1 MARKSTCRLQLLEA
15 LVNERDAR
23 AIAQE
28 FRRAAKRFDDLER
41 RMASVILGGN
51 IAKIDGD
58 RVRIELEPA
67 NPKTGKPFLS
77 PWVQMQE
84 AAGQTG
90 THFPV
95 KVGDPV
101 RLLSPNG
108 DLGPASL
115 AVRDGYTSDAANPT
129 DQKQAELVIAHDGP
143 VRIKGSAIVFDADG
157 AVDVNSASLK
167 HNDVNVGDDHG
178 HVSAPPGIPGPPVS
192 S

>member
-1 MARKSTCRLQLLEA
+1 M
-15 LVNERDAR
+15 NDRDAR
-23 AIAQE
+23 AIARE
-28 FRRAAKRFDDLER
+28 FRRSDKRFDDLER
-41 RMASVILGGN
+41 RMASMILSGK
-51 IAKIDGD
+51 IAAVDGD
-58 RVRIELEPA
+58 RVRVELEPA
-67 NPKTGKPFLS
+67 NAKTGKPFLS

-95 KVGDPV
+95 KKGDPV

-108 DLGPASL
+108 ELGPASL

-129 DQKQAELVIAHDGP
+129 DQKQNELVIAHAGP
-143 VRIKGSAIVFDADG
+143 VRIKGSAIVFEAEG
-157 AVDVNSASLK
+157 GVDVNSASLK

-192 S
+192 